1 MDKIKY
7 PHMSLKEW
15 PFQIVPDDN
24 FCTFMADRTRA
35 VEDIHAL
42 LRNLSRRNTSSIHL
56 IWAWF
61 GAGKTHTLLHIC
73 HLCKMQYKSIV
84 PVYVEFPK
92 SVKSFL
98 DLYRSFA
105 TNFNIDIFKDAYL
118 DICTSPNKDQVQ
130 KELFMASPDLSN
142 AMKAL
147 HMGGLEEHETILRWL
162 RAENLPMNSLKMLGI
177 GKRIDTPESAINVF
191 SWLIKLI
198 NMSTNVSEGRFYRIL
213 WVIDEFQRIELCR
226 TPVLQEINGC
236 LHAVFNRSPNCF
248 TLFMSFSSKPEK
260 KLPEWLSYEL
270 ADRIGIEKVITL
282 PPLNSD
288 EAMIFVRDV
297 LNHFRPDGTKL
308 PNPYFPFDEKMISDT
323 VHLIHKKKKEL
334 RPRNIMQFLNAILEE
349 AEPLM
354 ESGKLAIITSG
365 FAEKILGDRDFE

>member
-7 PHMSLKEW
+7 PHLSLKEW

-24 FCTFMADRTRA
+24 FCTFMADRTRV
-35 VEDIHAL
+35 VEDIHTL

-61 GAGKTHTLLHIC
+61 GAGKTHTLRHIC
-73 HLCKMQYKSIV
+73 HLCKVQYKSIV

-98 DLYRSFA
+98 DLYRSF
-105 TNFNIDIFKDAYL
+105 TTYFNIDIFKDAYL

-130 KELFMASPDLSN
+130 KELFMISPDLSN
-142 AMKAL
+142 AMKTL
-147 HMGGLEEHETILRWL
+147 CIGGLEEHGSILRWL
-162 RAENLPMNSLKMLGI
+162 RAENLPISSLKMVGI
-177 GKRIDTPESAINVF
+177 GRRIDTPESAINVL

-198 NMSTNVSEGRFYRIL
+198 NMSTNVSEGQFSRIL
-213 WVIDEFQRIELCR
+213 WVIDEFQRVKLCR
-226 TPVLQEINGC
+226 TPVLQQINGC
-236 LHAVFNRSPNCF
+236 LHSVFNRSPNCF

-260 KLPEWLSYEL
+260 KLPEWLSHEL

-282 PPLNSD
+282 PPLTSD
-288 EAMIFVRDV
+288 ESMAFVRDV
-297 LNHFRPDGTKL
+297 LKHFRPEDINL
-308 PNPYFPFDEKMISDT
+308 SYPFFPFDEKVVYDII
-323 VHLIHKKKKEL
+323 HLIHKKKKEL

-354 ESGKLAIITSG
+354 ESGELKLITTDFSN
-365 FAEKILGDRDFE
+365 KILGDRDFK